1 MFSLSL
7 FFLPPQ
13 LRDIKRTAHFLLR
26 SPQTL
31 TCKSLEL
38 WREWG
43 VSRAPASPLRSLHSE
58 SLRKRSLSC
67 VNINIISVNN
77 ILIVGTNN
85 RLFLHYTGFRAPA
98 CVFNC
103 SVMSD
108 SLWPLGLKPASL
120 LCLWDFPGKNTGE
133 GCHFLLQG
141 ILPTQ
146 RSNPCLLRWQVG
158 SLPLS
163 LQGSPREIHAGSQK
177 RKKRL
182 LGSQ

>member
-141 ILPTQ
+141 IFPTQ
-146 RSNPCLLRWQVG
+146 RSNPCLLYW
-158 SLPLS
+158 
-163 LQGSPREIHAGSQK
+163 
-177 RKKRL
+177 
-182 LGSQ
+182 